1 MPTVAMRDDTSRKG
15 IGGRPRGEPTAV
27 VRLPVPVV
35 NLARRLR
42 EGTLR
47 ETREELEEAIAGYA
61 ARGREDAAAVAR
73 GEPANGVRPH

>member
-1 MPTVAMRDDTSRKG
+1 
-15 IGGRPRGEPTAV
+15 